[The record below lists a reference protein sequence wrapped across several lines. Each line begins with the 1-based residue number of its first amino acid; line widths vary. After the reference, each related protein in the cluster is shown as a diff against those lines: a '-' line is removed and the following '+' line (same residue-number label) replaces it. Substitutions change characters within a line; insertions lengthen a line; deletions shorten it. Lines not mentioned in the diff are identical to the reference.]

1 MFFCL
6 EDRRVGPLHYG
17 GNGGFCQVRT
27 DATSALQA
35 PPLTTR
41 ERSQA
46 PGGARPI
53 ESRFRDEHPER
64 KDGCA
69 SRIRT

>member
-41 ERSQA
+41 ERSHA
-46 PGGARPI
+46 PGVSVV
-53 ESRFRDEHPER
+53 ESTFTVMSPGEDKFWLRL
-64 KDGCA
+64 
-69 SRIRT
+69 